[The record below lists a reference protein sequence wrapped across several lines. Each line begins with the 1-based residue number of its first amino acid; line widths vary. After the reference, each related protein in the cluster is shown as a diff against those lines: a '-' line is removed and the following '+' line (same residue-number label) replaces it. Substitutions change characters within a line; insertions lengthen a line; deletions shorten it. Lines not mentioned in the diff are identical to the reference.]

1 MSSTQGT
8 SYTDKHS
15 QSRSKHGFNCLVG
28 KDKPDLAVDTSFIR
42 HQAQPPKQVFPY
54 ESKTQELSFISYGG
68 VKALGQSGKG
78 SLKKQLRSKLT
89 ARPST
94 QRSVTEYPANG
105 TRSDVRPTFWR
116 NQTSAAEI
124 KQDAVSQGSGIG
136 PPLHKRIKGLR
147 PSPLDL
153 TQEVSPSDRAITI
166 ALDIPS
172 EASVKSRGT
181 QAERRP
187 EDLKTP
193 TIVVT
198 PAEEDFGLSYPI
210 HGSQFGGVRRP
221 ASSLYSRYTNCAPS
235 RPELGQTPPVP
246 PLPLFANGFP
256 SRNSAGTVFEEDTDH
271 QIGHRDGNIEGEEQY
286 LQLHSTK
293 RLTSQSHL
301 PTPRRSRGWW
311 NVVTSPFS
319 PGSKSNAPFWRS
331 PTPIDEDDDRKR
343 MLDDASEISMDLHAG
358 VIFTN
363 RLPGDDELR
372 SAVVPDTQT
381 IRPAVP
387 QRSDTA
393 PAAIYHG
400 AEALDIYR
408 VPSQGLAAAYY
419 DPNQRFPSIILGSL
433 NGWSP
438 SHSVAHPE
446 RDFVET
452 DDITA
457 APLGGHTADKEVLP
471 GKERS
476 GRPEVGGMEVN
487 ATALKDEIPPAD
499 VYAARSD
506 AAHGNGPRNIFTSPM
521 EEELNEPTP
530 GRPNAMRND
539 TNATFES
546 SYFSPSTPTPIVEKA
561 YVATCMGPQTSNGEL
576 REVQLTPA
584 RGRSPQHAVVADTPS
599 THKATE
605 ALPYDLHVQP
615 ISEKVPY
622 RPSLHSRTDSSASRV
637 LGISDGEKELYPP
650 PKALLLQPRL
660 GTDRFGQLTM
670 RSLEDDKPRVP
681 WYRRLFWLLASIIA
695 VLLLGLVVLLVVL
708 IPQSHHDM
716 AVEAEWLNLTGF
728 PAMPTGVA
736 TIIQPSIAKTVSG
749 CVNPDRL
756 WTCGTPSGLMTNGES
771 DSGLPDFRFEIRF
784 KNGSVPKNAS
794 QLAQRSSMASQA
806 SGIVRRSTWTD
817 LLFSSNPAA
826 PSKDDELFLGQYT
839 DNVTLPYNG
848 ERTPFHISL
857 LDPSMLVS
865 HGSTIINRQ
874 ASPYPNLGTT
884 NLTNATTT
892 SGNHIPE
899 PALDRDGKPVEPVL
913 YPYARSQPLRLFN
926 RGRKDE
932 HYGFYTY
939 YDRSLF
945 VSNIS
950 SNSSTADGFGSAST
964 NVALEDASAV
974 CTFSQTRLHVQIWTQ
989 QDTVATLGNPIPL
1002 KGLPAANATANDMA
1016 GLGSFP
1022 YPVTITLDRH
1032 GGIPA
1037 KKGVFCYGLNKDKR
1051 VVESNR
1057 MWVDE
1062 DRAFGG
1068 SLVNAAMAPSNANIR
1083 RDDAGA
1089 DYGGVDGGDGG
1100 CACQWQTGHGRG

>member
-1 MSSTQGT
+1 MACMRPDIQST
-8 SYTDKHS
+8 SYIEKYS
-15 QSRSKHGFNCLVG
+15 QSRSKHGFDRLVG
-28 KDKPDLAVDTSFIR
+28 KDKPDLAVDTSFTG
-42 HQAQPPKQVFPY
+42 HQAQTPKQVFPY

-68 VKALGQSGKG
+68 VRGLGQSGKG

-89 ARPST
+89 ARPSA
-94 QRSVTEYPANG
+94 QRSVTEYPANE

-116 NQTSAAEI
+116 VQTSAAEI
-124 KQDAVSQGSGIG
+124 KQDAVSHGSGMG
-136 PPLHKRIKGLR
+136 APLHKRIKGLR

-153 TQEVSPSDRAITI
+153 THEVSPSDRAITI
-166 ALDIPS
+166 ALDIRS
-172 EASVKSRGT
+172 QATVESRGT

-187 EDLKTP
+187 EDVKTP

-198 PAEEDFGLSYPI
+198 PAKEDFGLSYPTP
-210 HGSQFGGVRRP
+210 GSQLGGVRRP

-271 QIGHRDGNIEGEEQY
+271 HIRHRDGDIEGEEQY

-343 MLDDASEISMDLHAG
+343 MLDDASEIGMDPHAG
-358 VIFTN
+358 VIFIN

-372 SAVVPDTQT
+372 SAVVPDTRT
-381 IRPAVP
+381 VRPAVP
-387 QRSDTA
+387 RRSDTA
-393 PAAIYHG
+393 PAAIDHG

-419 DPNQRFPSIILGSL
+419 DPNQRFPSITLGSL
-433 NGWSP
+433 DGWSP
-438 SHSVAHPE
+438 SHSVAFPE

-452 DDITA
+452 DDIDA
-457 APLGGHTADKEVLP
+457 SSLGGHTADKEV
-471 GKERS
+471 RS
-476 GRPEVGGMEVN
+476 GNKASASPEDEGMEIN
-487 ATALKDEIPPAD
+487 AAAPKDETLPAD
-499 VYAARSD
+499 VYVTRSD
-506 AAHGNGPRNIFTSPM
+506 SAHGDGPRNILTSPM
-521 EEELNEPTP
+521 EEELAEPTP

-539 TNATFES
+539 TNATLGS

-599 THKATE
+599 IHKAKA
-605 ALPYDLHVQP
+605 ALPYDLHVQH

-622 RPSLHSRTDSSASRV
+622 RPSLHSRTDSSASRG

-670 RSLEDDKPRVP
+670 RSLEDDKPCVP

-736 TIIQPSIAKTVSG
+736 TVIQPPATKIVSG
-749 CVNPDRL
+749 CVNPDSL
-756 WTCGTPSGLMTNGES
+756 WTCGTPSGSGTN
-771 DSGLPDFRFEIRF
+771 DPGLPNFRFEIRF

-794 QLAQRSSMASQA
+794 QLARRSSMASQA
-806 SGIVRRSTWTD
+806 SGIVRRNTWTE
-817 LLFSSNPAA
+817 LLFSSDPAA
-826 PSKDDELFLGQYT
+826 PSKEEELFIGQYT

-848 ERTPFHISL
+848 ERTPFYLSL

-865 HGSTIINRQ
+865 RASTINKRQ
-874 ASPYPNLGTT
+874 ADSYPNLGAT
-884 NLTNATTT
+884 NTANATTT
-892 SGNHIPE
+892 TGKHIPE

-913 YPYARSQPLRLFN
+913 YPHAQSQPLHLFK

-950 SNSSTADGFGSAST
+950 SNSSTADGFGSASI

-989 QDTVATLGNPIPL
+989 QGTVATLNSLIPL
-1002 KGLPAANATANDMA
+1002 KGLQAIDGTANDMA

-1022 YPVTITLDRH
+1022 YPVTVSLDRH
-1032 GGIPA
+1032 GGGSA

-1057 MWVDE
+1057 MWLDE

-1068 SLVNAAMAPSNANIR
+1068 SLINAAVTPSTKVTTE
-1083 RDDAGA
+1083 RDHADE

-1100 CACQWQTGHGRG
+1100 CACQWQT